1 MRIAEITVVP
11 LRLPSRGN
19 TQSMSKQEQ
28 HLHPDNKAR
37 RRRKSKPLPFN
48 EPKPDNLS

>member
-11 LRLPSRGN
+11 LHLPSRAK
-19 TQSMSKQEQ
+19 TQSARTQEQ

-37 RRRKSKPLPFN
+37 RRRKPKPQPFN

>member
-11 LRLPSRGN
+11 LRLQSPTK
-19 TQSMSKQEQ
+19 TQSARKQEQ

-37 RRRKSKPLPFN
+37 RLRKPKPLPFN